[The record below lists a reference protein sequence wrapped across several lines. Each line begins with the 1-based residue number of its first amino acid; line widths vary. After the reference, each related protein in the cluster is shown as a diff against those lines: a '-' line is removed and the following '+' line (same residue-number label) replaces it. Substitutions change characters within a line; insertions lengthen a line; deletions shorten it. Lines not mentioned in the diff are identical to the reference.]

1 MIGRHSELPTVSIT
15 MWRSLTVKRRKVV
28 ALCSLGAKRR
38 FACLFVACLKYQ
50 KAVGG
55 VELRLTKASVSCS

>member
-1 MIGRHSELPTVSIT
+1 MGRHYELPTVRIT
-15 MWRSLTVKRRKVV
+15 MWRSLKKVV

-55 VELRLTKASVSCS
+55 VELRVTKASVSCS